1 MTMLMKCKIC
11 GKEVFANQFSAH
23 LREKH
28 ETNYKTYFDAYIE
41 KYFHK
46 CENCDKEAKWNGRT
60 YNRYCSQSCAN
71 AVSTKKRHEMHI
83 DSFNRLKQQQTK
95 IERYGAACNLWT
107 EDGIKKK
114 QKTWNEKY
122 GADHPMKSRRCKEKA
137 KQTRL
142 KQNDGAYF
150 SNASL
155 AKIKATNV
163 DRYGVENV
171 SKNEIVKQ
179 RIKDA
184 KMRNHGDENYNN
196 VEQIKKTSIERY
208 GGIGN
213 ASGELLE
220 KYKKTCIEKYGD
232 NYAEK
237 IKEPYVQERNEE
249 IKLKYEQ
256 TNEGVVLNFM
266 KDDFKCKCAKC
277 NSEFVITKNL
287 LCARMNANETVCIKC
302 NPIYTNASKAEHEI
316 AAFIKTFYDDE
327 IVLNDRN
334 ILSGNE
340 LDIFLPKKKIAI
352 EYDGVFWHNELYK
365 PNNYHLSK
373 TELCESKGIQ
383 LIHIFEDEWLLKNEI
398 VKSRIRSI
406 LGENTRIMARKC
418 VCRPIG
424 CKESESFLNTNHIQ
438 GSCSSKFQYGLFCA
452 DELVAVMTFGKSRFG
467 NDFELMRFANKLNL
481 NIIGGASKLFK
492 HFLVDH
498 PEIQSVISYADRRW
512 SIGNLYEK
520 LGFEKKSKTPPA
532 YWYVVNAKRHNRM
545 KYQKHKLVAEGFDK
559 NKSEHEIMLE
569 RKIFRIYD
577 CGNLL
582 YKYNRG

>member
-1 MTMLMKCKIC
+1 MLMKCEIC
-11 GKEVFANQFSAH
+11 GKDVFVNRFSAH

-28 ETNYKTYFDAYIE
+28 EMNYKTYFDAYIE

-71 AVSTKKRHEMHI
+71 AVSTRERHKTIKRFNSEKIKKTNLE
-83 DSFNRLKQQQTK
+83 K
-95 IERYGAACNLWT
+95 YGCGCNLCT

-122 GADHPMKSRRCKEKA
+122 GADHPMKNGRCKEKA
-137 KQTRL
+137 NKTRRE
-142 KQNDGAYF
+142 KNDGEYF
-150 SNASL
+150 SNETL
-155 AKIKATNV
+155 QRIKETCLS
-163 DRYGVENV
+163 RYGVDNV
-171 SKNEIVKQ
+171 SKAQIVKDKISEKLINRPFDEKEKTKQ
-179 RIKDA
+179 KVKETCA
-184 KMRNHGDENYNN
+184 K
-196 VEQIKKTSIERY
+196 RY

-213 ASGELLE
+213 AVDVLLE
-220 KYKKTCIEKYGD
+220 KYKKTCIEKYGE

-237 IKEPYVQERNEE
+237 IKEPYVQEHNEE

-256 TNEGVVLNFM
+256 TNEGVVLNFT
-266 KDDFKCKCAKC
+266 KDDFSCKCAKC

-287 LCARMNANETVCIKC
+287 LCARMNANEAVCIKC
-302 NPIYTNASKAEHEI
+302 NPIYTNTSNAEHKI
-316 AAFIKTFYDDE
+316 AAFIKTFYNDE
-327 IVLNDRN
+327 IVLNDRT
-334 ILSGNE
+334 ILDGNE

-352 EYDGVFWHNELYK
+352 EYDGVFWHNELHK
-365 PNNYHLSK
+365 PNDYHLSK

-383 LIHIFEDEWLLKNEI
+383 LIHIFEDEWLFKNEI

-418 VCRPIG
+418 VCRTIG
-424 CKESESFLNTNHIQ
+424 YKESELFLNANHIQ
-438 GSCSSKFQYGLFCA
+438 GNCSSKFHYGLFYD

-467 NDFELMRFANKLNL
+467 NNFELLRFANKLNL
-481 NIIGGASKLFK
+481 NVIGGASKLFK
-492 HFLVDH
+492 HFLTDH
-498 PEIQSVISYADRRW
+498 PEIQSIISYADRRW
-512 SIGNLYEK
+512 SIGDLYEK

-577 CGNLL
+577 CGNIL